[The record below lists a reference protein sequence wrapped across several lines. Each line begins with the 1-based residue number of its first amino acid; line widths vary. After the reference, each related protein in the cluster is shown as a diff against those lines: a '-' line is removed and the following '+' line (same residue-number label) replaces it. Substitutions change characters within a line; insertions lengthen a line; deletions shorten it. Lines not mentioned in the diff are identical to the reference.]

1 MNGSP
6 PEPVPVVV
14 SGADMNGSPPVP
26 VPVVVSGAAMNGS
39 PPVPVPVVVS
49 GAAMNGSPDV
59 AVSVPRAVM
68 TGSPDVSVSVP
79 GAAMPSADMPRAAMN
94 VPPTQPPVMN
104 RPPDPG
110 PDCCEIILTKEW
122 AMLMEILFLM
132 DKLHDCA
139 ETRVKR
145 MGFGE
150 YVKEIHHSLIERIKR
165 KLIRLLTLIQPG
177 FDPTKP
183 FTGPNPVPDPV
194 QEGTKDKQFIFRFC
208 VIVFDFFRTQFKSAK
223 YEATILN
230 ILIRALKILEC
241 DADIAS
247 ETRMSK
253 VIHELDCAV
262 VNNAVMGTLQT
273 SHPYT
278 YEGEAQP
285 TNTVT
290 ICTPGGTLTDGGTVF
305 DKRPVYIKPRN
316 MRLSYLEGR
325 DIVPYIQLNYRDYSD
340 TTDGMLRGMNDD
352 QLIEHFQDF
361 LTVSILDIENA
372 RPDWSEYRIN
382 PMRKVHNKVVL
393 ADELSK
399 KYFSKETP
407 RTDKKALC
415 DFLQHFLPLAFV
427 NCKVCFAVY
436 QNDLM
441 SVIFHM
447 MTMIAIRES
456 GETRT
461 AMNCMKAVLYCPKRK
476 LVFETVDQP
485 GPAGGGGPAD
495 QAGQGSKYHLTCVID
510 CLDNKD
516 DGEGENG
523 DVDEMKDYETDVM
536 EPMAGQMGGTVPNLS
551 LKQVKS
557 RTTHKAHKA
566 HKAKRKR
573 IRTRKRHHGGASA
586 VLAAVVAA
594 DPVAVLAKDPYPN
607 TRAWA
612 DYETFCY
619 MMDHLQEPYTLYLSL
634 MYRYHKQNGFT
645 TLSITDYINGHI
657 VDQTNPNNI
666 EMEPYTFRDRAFL
679 YYTFLDVWLD
689 SGNED
694 FSSFK
699 VSFAEIEKINQ
710 VIDGEFAFQSSL
722 YNATIAMSRVYNP
735 VIENT
740 SPRSENTTKRMRVGT
755 NATRKLS
762 NENRGAE
769 NRGTEKKVPNSVP
782 LTMKEIQKEIQKEIE
797 EKKKVYESRKIDLHT
812 EQERLAVIVKTAIAK
827 HTQAIAKKAKKEVDT
842 VIVLEDRLE
851 DVEGGDDLK
860 AEYKKSYDEYL
871 KQANTEI
878 DEVVRKANVMVRV
891 RQKRNKQSVMDT
903 MIKTYELQES
913 SKKYAEQ
920 AWGNAMSRRY
930 INQVLIAHKRI
941 VDIQGVVVTDLELA
955 IKLLDQLRP
964 VNLAISLTG
973 CEDYKKMIVR
983 LTELVNQHVL
993 QSVKDPPR
1001 AEENTKILM
1010 SLLTRA
1016 TTLQSKAKNYVETLG
1031 VDIKRMEKRREER
1044 MKKRATSMPPVRQSE
1059 KRSRDRSRDRSRER
1073 SVPRGR
1079 SREGSGPHR
1088 EIKLSPLRSF
1098 PLSFPLSIRPGQ

>member
-1 MNGSP
+1 
-6 PEPVPVVV
+6 
-14 SGADMNGSPPVP
+14 
-26 VPVVVSGAAMNGS
+26 
-39 PPVPVPVVVS
+39 
-49 GAAMNGSPDV
+49 
-59 AVSVPRAVM
+59 
-68 TGSPDVSVSVP
+68 
-79 GAAMPSADMPRAAMN
+79 
-94 VPPTQPPVMN
+94 
-104 RPPDPG
+104 
-110 PDCCEIILTKEW
+110 
-122 AMLMEILFLM
+122 MLMEILFLM

-150 YVKEIHHSLIERIKR
+150 YVKEIHNSLIERIKR
-165 KLIRLLTLIQPG
+165 KLIRLLTRIQPG

-183 FTGPNPVPDPV
+183 FTGPNPIPDPV
-194 QEGTKDKQFIFRFC
+194 RDGSKDQQFIFRFC

-247 ETRMSK
+247 ETRMLK

-316 MRLSYLEGR
+316 MRLSYREGG

-340 TTDGMLRGMNDD
+340 TTDDMLRGMNDE
-352 QLIEHFQDF
+352 QLIEHFQEF
-361 LTVSILDIENA
+361 LTVSIREIEN
-372 RPDWSEYRIN
+372 PEPEWSEYRIN
-382 PMRKVHNKVVL
+382 PMRKVHNKTVL

-399 KYFSKETP
+399 KYFSTETP

-427 NCKVCFAVY
+427 NCEVCFAVY

-456 GETRT
+456 GESRT

-476 LVFETVDQP
+476 LVFETVDQA
-485 GPAGGGGPAD
+485 GP
-495 QAGQGSKYHLTCVID
+495 KYHLTCVID

-523 DVDEMKDYETDVM
+523 DVDEMKDYEPVVM
-536 EPMAGQMGGTVPNLS
+536 APMAGQMGGAGPNLV

-557 RTTHKAHKA
+557 RAST
-566 HKAKRKR
+566 HKAKRKC
-573 IRTRKRHHGGASA
+573 IRTRKRQHGGASA
-586 VLAAVVAA
+586 N
-594 DPVAVLAKDPYPN
+594 PVAMLAKDPYPN

-645 TLSITDYINGHI
+645 TLSISDYIDGHN
-657 VDQTNPNNI
+657 VDPTNPNNI

-694 FSSFK
+694 FSSFE

-710 VIDGEFAFQSSL
+710 IIDGEFAFQSSL
-722 YNATIAMSRVYNP
+722 YNATIAMFRVYNP
-735 VIENT
+735 VIENP
-740 SPRSENTTKRMRVGT
+740 SPRSKNETKRMRVGT
-755 NATRKLS
+755 NTTRKLS

-769 NRGTEKKVPNSVP
+769 NKEPNSVP
-782 LTMKEIQKEIQKEIE
+782 LTMEEIQKEIE
-797 EKKKVYESRKIDLHT
+797 EKQKVYKARKIDLHT
-812 EQERLAVIVKTAIAK
+812 EQERLAVIVKTAIAE

-860 AEYKKSYDEYL
+860 DAYRTAYDECL
-871 KQANTEI
+871 KQAKTEI
-878 DEVVRKANVMVRV
+878 DEVVRKAKVTDQVG
-891 RQKRNKQSVMDT
+891 QKRKTQSAMDT

-941 VDIQGVVVTDLELA
+941 VDIRGVVVTDLELA
-955 IKLLDQLRP
+955 IKLLEQLRP

-1010 SLLTRA
+1010 GLLTRA
-1016 TTLQSKAKNYVETLG
+1016 TTLQSKVKNYVETLG
-1031 VDIKRMEKRREER
+1031 RDIKRMEKRREKH

-1059 KRSRDRSRDRSRER
+1059 KRSRDRSRER

-1079 SREGSGPHR
+1079 SR

-1098 PLSFPLSIRPGQ
+1098 PLSFPISIRPEQ

>member
-1 MNGSP
+1 MTGSP
-6 PEPVPVVV
+6 DV
-14 SGADMNGSPPVP
+14 AVP
-26 VPVVVSGAAMNGS
+26 VPVVVPGAA
-39 PPVPVPVVVS
+39 
-49 GAAMNGSPDV
+49 
-59 AVSVPRAVM
+59 M
-68 TGSPDVSVSVP
+68 TGSPDVAALPVP

-110 PDCCEIILTKEW
+110 PDCCEIVLTKEW

-150 YVKEIHHSLIERIKR
+150 YVKEIHNSLIERIKR
-165 KLIRLLTLIQPG
+165 KLIRLLTLIQRG

-194 QEGTKDKQFIFRFC
+194 PDPVQDITKDKQFIFRFC

-247 ETRMSK
+247 ETRMLK
-253 VIHELDCAV
+253 VIDELDCAV

-290 ICTPGGTLTDGGTVF
+290 ICTPGGTYTDGGAVF

-316 MRLSYLEGR
+316 MRLSYREGR
-325 DIVPYIQLNYRDYSD
+325 DIVPYIQLNYKDYSD
-340 TTDGMLRGMNDD
+340 TTDDMLRRMNDE

-361 LTVSILDIENA
+361 LTVSIRDIENA

-485 GPAGGGGPAD
+485 GPAGGGPAD

-523 DVDEMKDYETDVM
+523 DVDEMKDYESDVT
-536 EPMAGQMGGTVPNLS
+536 EPIAGQMGGAGPNLRPNLS

-557 RTTHKAHKA
+557 RTTHKA
-566 HKAKRKR
+566 KRKR
-573 IRTRKRHHGGASA
+573 IRTHKRHHGGASA
-586 VLAAVVAA
+586 VLAA
-594 DPVAVLAKDPYPN
+594 DPYPN

-619 MMDHLQEPYTLYLSL
+619 MMDHLQEPYILYLSL

-645 TLSITDYINGHI
+645 TLSISDYINRHNI
-657 VDQTNPNNI
+657 EPTNPNNI

-689 SGNED
+689 SGNEN

-710 VIDGEFAFQSSL
+710 IIDGEFAFQSSL

-740 SPRSENTTKRMRVGT
+740 SPRSKNKTKRMRVGT
-755 NATRKLS
+755 NATRNLS
-762 NENRGAE
+762 NKNRGAENRGAE
-769 NRGTEKKVPNSVP
+769 NRDTENKVRNSVP
-782 LTMKEIQKEIQKEIE
+782 LTMEEIQKEIE
-797 EKKKVYESRKIDLHT
+797 EKQKVYEARKIDLHA

-842 VIVLEDRLE
+842 VIVLEDRLK
-851 DVEGGDDLK
+851 DVEGDDLK
-860 AEYKKSYDEYL
+860 ELKAEYRTAYDEYL

-891 RQKRNKQSVMDT
+891 RQRKKQSVMDT

-941 VDIQGVVVTDLELA
+941 VDIRGVVVTDLELA

-983 LTELVNQHVL
+983 LTDLVNQHVL

-1031 VDIKRMEKRREER
+1031 VDIKRMEKRREKRREEH

-1059 KRSRDRSRDRSRER
+1059 KRSLDRSRDRSRER